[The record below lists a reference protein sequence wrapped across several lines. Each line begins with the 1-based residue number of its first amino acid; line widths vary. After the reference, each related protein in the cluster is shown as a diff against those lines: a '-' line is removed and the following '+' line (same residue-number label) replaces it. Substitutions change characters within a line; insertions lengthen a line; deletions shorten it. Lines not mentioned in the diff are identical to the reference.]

1 MIIETLARRLELVS
15 RTSPGAVAPW
25 QTWLDEPL
33 AISPWQAWTL
43 LGLIRHRPR
52 QQFVHDV
59 VIERLQGSPV
69 DLAIKGAL
77 AHPNFPQQGIVP
89 GLPAWEYYFH
99 GRGCCLTHR
108 TSGEMI
114 DVDFHDATSDWIDGY
129 FFIRYLQSLKNPQF
143 VEDRLLCLHPSFGS
157 IRIAI
162 RELVELGL
170 LEQEGESNIVR
181 LAFDSD
187 QLEDLL
193 TKIEPQ
199 WSQAPTPRMLAA
211 AVGDWML
218 VSQLGGSEM
227 APRVEQRAEQC
238 LTGRSRSLVR
248 EFRAHPDEPDLLN
261 ALADIKSPELDP
273 LVREV
278 LRRPPCGSSAAALK
292 IATSKNDP
300 AWVLEVRALLDRL
313 NPNAETPSPQLW
325 LQAVEYLL
333 RLGIPFPQLE
343 RQFQLLESHV
353 LGDAAV
359 LALEYFPPQ
368 AMGLIRRALRS
379 PVPMNR
385 LTIAAALAIL
395 DEPWSRAE
403 LISVVNESS
412 DQLPTCDCRSAL
424 LATHNADA
432 HQTVLAWEQQ
442 HPRPPEVAA
451 FVSWEELH
459 LSMSDTSIHWEMEKL
474 HDRVFSLRRKFQ
486 A

>member
-1 MIIETLARRLELVS
+1 MHGQI
-15 RTSPGAVAPW
+15 
-25 QTWLDEPL
+25 
-33 AISPWQAWTL
+33 
-43 LGLIRHRPR
+43 
-52 QQFVHDV
+52 
-59 VIERLQGSPV
+59 
-69 DLAIKGAL
+69 
-77 AHPNFPQQGIVP
+77 PQQGIVP
-89 GLPAWEYYFH
+89 GLPAWESYFH

-108 TSGEMI
+108 TSGESI
-114 DVDFHDATSDWIDGY
+114 DVDFHDATSDWIDAY

-170 LEQEGESNIVR
+170 LDQQGESNIVR

-193 TKIEPQ
+193 TEIEPH
-199 WSQAPTPRMLAA
+199 WSKIPTQQMLAA

-218 VSQLGGSEM
+218 VSNSGGGEL
-227 APRVEQRAEQC
+227 APRVEQRAQQF
-238 LTGRSRSLVR
+238 LASRSKYLVR
-248 EFRAHPDEPDLLN
+248 EFRAHPKEPDLLN

-278 LRRPPCGSSAAALK
+278 LRRPPNGSSAAALK
-292 IATSKNDP
+292 IATCKNDP

-353 LGDAAV
+353 LGDAAI
-359 LALEYFPPQ
+359 LALEYFPQQ

-385 LTIAAALAIL
+385 LTIAAALAIV

-403 LISVVNESS
+403 LISVLNESS
-412 DQLPTCDCRSAL
+412 DQLLTSDCRSAL
-424 LATHNADA
+424 MATHNTDA
-432 HQTVLAWEQQ
+432 HQAVLAWEQQ
-442 HPRPPEVAA
+442 HPREPEVGA

-459 LSMSDTSIHWEMEKL
+459 LSISDASIHWEMEKL
-474 HDRVFSLRRKFQ
+474 HDQVLPLRRKFQ